1 MKVELLQHTPNPE
14 VFIGQMAGICYG
26 KENSDDATC
35 IKRAAH
41 CVEKGHLST
50 LRFAHATFHISGIS
64 RVCSHQLVRSKFID
78 VLQRSQRYCNE
89 SQSDVVIPDSIVND
103 ARKLNRFNEAME
115 YSYAVYANLIGDGI
129 KKEDAR
135 MILPACTTTEM
146 VVTGSFQAWRD
157 FIRLRDTKEAQQ
169 EIRELAQEIKRQ
181 LIEIAPNI
189 FGGVK

>member
-1 MKVELLQHTPNPE
+1 MKLELLQHTPQPE
-14 VFIGQMAGICYG
+14 IFIGQMAGICYG

-64 RVCSHQLVRSKFID
+64 RVCSHQLVRSKFLD
-78 VLQRSQRYCNE
+78 FLQRSQRYCNE
-89 SQSDVVIPDSIVND
+89 AEAELIVPDSISKSEEIS
-103 ARKLNRFNEAME
+103 RE
-115 YSYAVYANLIGDGI
+115 YQVAIDYAFYTYEQLLKQGV

-169 EIRELAQEIKRQ
+169 EIRE
-181 LIEIAPNI
+181 
-189 FGGVK
+189 